1 MYAVYLKSI
10 CSCRTDILIFKK
22 WSDLVEHIKYPKE
35 PDSWFLGSRYSVHI
49 VKDDFEVVLSY
60 DKMTK
65 RFWYKESADK
75 WKCISI
81 KKLKRF
87 VDRKA
92 NLFNLQFSLQKGE
105 QSHEA

>member
-1 MYAVYLKSI
+1 MYAVYLKSA

-22 WSDLVEHIKYPKE
+22 WSDLVEHVKE
-35 PDSWFLGSRYSVHI
+35 PNSWFLGSRYSVHI

-65 RFWYKESADK
+65 RFWYKEAADK
-75 WKCISI
+75 WKCISV
-81 KKLKRF
+81 KKLKQF

-92 NLFNLQFSLQKGE
+92 DLFNLQFSLQEGD
-105 QSHEA
+105 QVHEEIC